1 MDMKNHVSVLGTM
14 VLKFLS
20 IIIFIQYTLDV
31 FEIPVLIICS
41 SLYQTN
47 FPADRNSNFLC
58 FLLPQYYY
66 FKALE
71 NYQKKAETGEDL
83 INIKGSHTG
92 EIHVYIALMLKVF
105 LSLLSGG
112 RAITLVERHSSLDLR
127 IQNMPFRAD
136 RAVAM

>member
-1 MDMKNHVSVLGTM
+1 MKNHVSVLDTLS
-14 VLKFLS
+14 LKCLS
-20 IIIFIQYTLDV
+20 IIIFIPHTLGV
-31 FEIPVLIICS
+31 FEIPVLVICS

-58 FLLPQYYY
+58 FFLPQYYY

-83 INIKGSHTG
+83 ILIKGSHTG
-92 EIHVYIALMLKVF
+92 VIHVYIALMLKIF

-112 RAITLVERHSSLDLR
+112 RAITPVERYNSLDLR